1 MQASRI
7 IVNSNFKLPEKGIS
21 ACSRVFYVFLNND
34 QKRNQVIKIIQ
45 KNALNNT
52 LESPLITLML
62 LVLLSIPNTNSG
74 GIRGGGGRGQDY
86 GGAGG

>member
-1 MQASRI
+1 MQS
-7 IVNSNFKLPEKGIS
+7 
-21 ACSRVFYVFLNND
+21 CFYVFLNND